1 MNPTTLIPITS
12 TMRII
17 TVFALA
23 GLSLAQ
29 EWCVDISGS
38 TPSHY
43 HCLQTA
49 VKNAPNFAENFA
61 MFMCSYKGKIP
72 HKEESFKASLKE
84 IILILKCCGCSV
96 ETIFD
101 IHKDQTL
108 EDALTAANKT
118 LDEVVPQMSA
128 MLDHLNLSND
138 VTDVLCTMSDVS
150 LMPHKLSKVMCS
162 INYDFITSAE
172 VVELSKQRDSIT
184 STQMVELSKNAGCFG
199 NNVVNTEDTME
210 KLTKEVGPSLKHLAG
225 KFLDEFKEFFKP
237 GDTLAD
243 LICKLG
249 LWT

>member
-29 EWCVDISGS
+29 EWRADISGS

-43 HCLQTA
+43 HCLQSA
-49 VKNAPNFAENFA
+49 VNNAPNFAENVA

-84 IILILKCCGCSV
+84 SILMLKCYGCSV
-96 ETIFD
+96 ETILD

-138 VTDVLCTMSDVS
+138 VTDVLCTMADDAVLSTCMRKALTSDVS
-150 LMPHKLSKVMCS
+150 LMPHKLSKIMCS
-162 INYDFITSAE
+162 INHDFITSEE

-210 KLTKEVGPSLKHLAG
+210 KLTKEVGPSLKLLAD
-225 KFLDEFKEFFKP
+225 KFLDEFK
-237 GDTLAD
+237 GHW
-243 LICKLG
+243 I
-249 LWT
+249 